1 MTFPMETFRNT
12 TIDRTISLF
21 REVTQ
26 PNHYISIRRFAQ
38 EYPFILFSAIRRN
51 RIDRKECRNKQK
63 NKNKGRS
70 E

>member
-26 PNHYISIRRFAQ
+26 PNLYISIRRFAQ
-38 EYPFILFSAIRRN
+38 EYPFILFSAISFAFLAVLLAAMSLL
-51 RIDRKECRNKQK
+51 
-63 NKNKGRS
+63 G
-70 E
+70 